1 MERRHEPCRLRPG
14 QPRGTPLGLT
24 TSLDLTIMTRSA
36 IPDLVARPYPVHEAK
51 AKLSE
56 ILRRV
61 KRGRSVS
68 ISERGRE
75 IAHVVPVSPATD
87 LATRL
92 AELERDGLIWS
103 GRGSIKA
110 ISPLAR
116 RRGALGRFLESRE

>member
-1 MERRHEPCRLRPG
+1 M
-14 QPRGTPLGLT
+14 
-24 TSLDLTIMTRSA
+24 
-36 IPDLVARPYPVHEAK
+36 ARPYPVHEAK

-75 IAHVVPVSPATD
+75 IAQVVPVARATN

-92 AELERDGLIWS
+92 DELERDGLIRR
-103 GRGSIKA
+103 GRGSIET
-110 ISPLAR
+110 IVPVAR
-116 RRGALGRFLESRE
+116 RRGALARFRQSRG